1 MFVLKKFTIFNTKNK
16 LIVYVIQETF
26 LDVIV

>member
-1 MFVLKKFTIFNTKNK
+1 LYKKKFTIFNTKNK